1 MNQMPSQF
9 PRTTVGGLSVSR
21 LVIGTNWLLGW
32 SHCTKAMDDYIR
44 TEIAAHRAKLVAV
57 LETYVRAGVDT
68 IVGLLSAPAIHEAIL
83 ETEQRTG
90 RKIIRISTPM
100 FSITP
105 DTPAKGLDLGEVA
118 RLLDVEAAAGTHIFM
133 PHQATTDALLD
144 RCTRKIRHLDTVC
157 RLVRERNLIPG
168 LSTHMPEAIIYADES
183 KLDVETYVSIYN
195 AVGFMMQIEVDWTH
209 KVIHG
214 AAKPVLTIKPLAAGR
229 LPPFQGLA
237 FAWSTIRPQDLVAV
251 GAMTA
256 AEAAECIELSLG
268 FIEGRDAQVKLQ
280 ETRSKKSVK
289 AG

>member
-1 MNQMPSQF
+1 MSDLF

-32 SHCTKAMDDYIR
+32 SHTSKAKDDYIR
-44 TEIAAHRAKLVAV
+44 SEVAAHRDRLVAV

-68 IVGLLSAPAIHEAIL
+68 ILGQLTNSPIREAIL

-90 RKIIRISTPM
+90 RKMIRLSTPG
-100 FSITP
+100 FTITP
-105 DTPAKGLDLGEVA
+105 ETPAKGLDLGEVA
-118 RLLDVEAAAGTHIFM
+118 RILDVEAAAGDHIIM
-133 PHQATTDALLD
+133 PHQCTTDALID
-144 RCTRKIRHLDTVC
+144 KCTRKIRHMDTLC
-157 RLVRERNLIPG
+157 RLIRERNMIPG
-168 LSTHMPEAIIYADES
+168 LSVHLPEGIVYADES
-183 KLDVETYVSIYN
+183 KLDVETYISIYN
-195 AVGFMMQIEVDWTH
+195 AVGFLMQIEVDWTH
-209 KVIHG
+209 SIIHR
-214 AAKPVLTIKPLAAGR
+214 AAKPVLTIKPMAAGR

-237 FAWSTIRPQDLVAV
+237 FAWNTIRPQDMVAV

-268 FIEGRDAQVKLQ
+268 FLQNRTADVQLQ

>member
-1 MNQMPSQF
+1 MSDLF

-32 SHCTKAMDDYIR
+32 SHTSKAKDDYIR
-44 TEIAAHRAKLVAV
+44 TEITAHRAKLVAV

-68 IVGLLSAPAIHEAIL
+68 IIGFMPIPVLNEAIL

-90 RKIIRISTPM
+90 RKMIRISTPG
-100 FSITP
+100 FAVTP
-105 DTPAKGLDLGEVA
+105 DTPAKGLDLGEIA
-118 RLLDVEAAAGTHIFM
+118 RTLDTEAAVGTHIIM
-133 PHQATTDALLD
+133 PHQSATDALID
-144 RCTRKIRHLDTVC
+144 RCTRKIRHMDTLC
-157 RLVRERNLIPG
+157 RLIRERKMIPG
-168 LSTHMPEAIIYADES
+168 LSVHLPEGIVYADES
-183 KLDVETYVSIYN
+183 KLDVETYISIYN
-195 AVGFMMQIEVDWTH
+195 AVGFLMQIEVDWVH
-209 KVIHG
+209 RIIHG

-237 FAWSTIRPQDLVAV
+237 FVWSTLRPQDMVAV

-268 FIEGRDAQVKLQ
+268 FLQNRTADVQLQ

-289 AG
+289 AK